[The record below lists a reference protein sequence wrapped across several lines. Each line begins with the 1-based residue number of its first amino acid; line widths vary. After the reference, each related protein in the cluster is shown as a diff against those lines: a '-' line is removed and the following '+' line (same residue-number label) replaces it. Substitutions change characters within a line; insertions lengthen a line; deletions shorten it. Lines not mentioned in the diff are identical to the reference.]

1 MIIDR
6 YVIQN
11 RDDLHLQNIM
21 HEMLGD
27 PEPYN
32 KQRYWKLIDN
42 WKAYL
47 TNEYGLRKGDVV
59 GIGLVKNNVQTT
71 ALLFALAELG
81 IQVFASSLSWNRDAK
96 IDYPATTIKAEVG
109 LWDSVAVRMLESL
122 QRDYY
127 DDHLPY
133 EMIQVDSVDIENYNE
148 PMEIEEP
155 EVFPD
160 DPFLSLIHISEPTR
174 PY

>member
-11 RDDLHLQNIM
+11 RDDLYLQNIM

-59 GIGLVKNNVQTT
+59 ILV
-71 ALLFALAELG
+71 
-81 IQVFASSLSWNRDAK
+81 
-96 IDYPATTIKAEVG
+96 
-109 LWDSVAVRMLESL
+109 
-122 QRDYY
+122 
-127 DDHLPY
+127 
-133 EMIQVDSVDIENYNE
+133 
-148 PMEIEEP
+148 
-155 EVFPD
+155 
-160 DPFLSLIHISEPTR
+160 
-174 PY
+174 